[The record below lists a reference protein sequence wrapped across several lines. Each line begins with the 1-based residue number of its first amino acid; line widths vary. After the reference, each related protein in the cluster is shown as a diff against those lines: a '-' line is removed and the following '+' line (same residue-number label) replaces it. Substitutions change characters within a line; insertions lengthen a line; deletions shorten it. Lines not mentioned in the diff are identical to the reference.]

1 MAVSF
6 RWLVSLI
13 LLVKTTIGLSLCA
26 LPEMVWA
33 HALGTD
39 PTVIERIDAGLMLP
53 SELSLVWIFWLMF
66 GLWIV
71 QNLNSA
77 PLFFVGAFSGIVVS
91 SLLSPIVLDVSLPAL
106 VVGLAVAVWI
116 CIGRK
121 TDARLSALVIFIF
134 SALSMSMVFSV
145 HADLAGDALI
155 RSIAAVSML
164 FSASFFGGLFKQ
176 IDQWFPKQTP
186 IGVRILSSWMVA
198 LIAIQ
203 IAMSTIAQ

>member
-1 MAVSF
+1 
-6 RWLVSLI
+6 
-13 LLVKTTIGLSLCA
+13 
-26 LPEMVWA
+26 MVWA

-53 SELSLVWIFWLMF
+53 SELSLAWVFWLVF

-71 QNLNSA
+71 QNLKAA
-77 PLFFVGAFSGIVVS
+77 PLFFVGAASGIVAS
-91 SLLSPIVLDVSLPAL
+91 SLLSPITLDVSLPAL
-106 VVGLAVAVWI
+106 VLGLAVAAWV
-116 CIGRK
+116 CIGRESDPK
-121 TDARLSALVIFIF
+121 VSACVIFIL

-145 HADLAGDALI
+145 HADLADDTLI

-164 FSASFFGGLFKQ
+164 LSASFFGGLFKQ

-186 IGVRILSSWMVA
+186 IGIRVLSSWMVA